1 MFLRSRQFSNNLQCC
16 ALVWFIHTFSQYVA
30 HPFHNIP
37 DFDSLTLVLDLNCK
51 SPRQNLRKRCS
62 LNWILIYKLEIL
74 AKIYIHSQIV
84 HQWSI
89 IVKLGNTCQLF
100 YRFPFF
106 LRTCVP
112 KNRNGLM
119 VNLFGMEA
127 CAKDRCMQWTCHQ
140 RWCLSYPADQIES
153 SPTTCQLNPTPNSSC
168 THLHRSAFHHRNAS
182 LCRKMPC
189 GICICIVVNWRKFN
203 YIFSLFQFC
212 FTKG

>member
-84 HQWSI
+84 HQWIILNRLENTSGEKIKLEYNCEIRKHLSTFLPVSI
-89 IVKLGNTCQLF
+89 FFKNLCAEKPEWVDGEPVWNGGMCQRSLHA
-100 YRFPFF
+100 
-106 LRTCVP
+106 
-112 KNRNGLM
+112 
-119 VNLFGMEA
+119 VNL
-127 CAKDRCMQWTCHQ
+127 
-140 RWCLSYPADQIES
+140 
-153 SPTTCQLNPTPNSSC
+153 SPTLMSLVSCRPNRVITHNMPTKPYAKLFMHALTQISISPSQC
-168 THLHRSAFHHRNAS
+168 
-182 LCRKMPC
+182 
-189 GICICIVVNWRKFN
+189 
-203 YIFSLFQFC
+203 FSL
-212 FTKG
+212 